1 MTAEQREL
9 AENECERAAAWGE
22 VWDECHR
29 LFPGFA
35 WLHETGVGAVKA
47 LLNELAE
54 GGRERQSASNR
65 PTTGGKDMEQGQN
78 GFDRAVTDLALD
90 AQIKL
95 ANAARYPSIALRD
108 VREARAILNRIDA
121 LFTSEDPE
129 YAARF
134 DADGNFAAPTLP
146 LETCDI
152 VEADKRLQAAKEQ
165 EGKR

>member
-1 MTAEQREL
+1 MKNL
-9 AENECERAAAWGE
+9 VENECERAAAWGE
-22 VWDECHR
+22 VWNECHR

-54 GGRERQSASNR
+54 GGRNR

-78 GFDRAVTDLALD
+78 GFDRTVADLALE
-90 AQIKL
+90 AQEKL
-95 ANAARYPSIALRD
+95 VAAARYPSIALRD

-121 LFTSEDPE
+121 LFMSEDPE

-134 DADGNFAAPTLP
+134 DADGSFAAQTLP
-146 LETCDI
+146 LEACDI
-152 VEADKRLQAAKEQ
+152 VEADKRLQAAKEKQ
-165 EGKR
+165 E

>member
-1 MTAEQREL
+1 MNTTKSY
-9 AENECERAAAWGE
+9 ENECERAAAWGE
-22 VWDECHR
+22 VWEECHR

-65 PTTGGKDMEQGQN
+65 PTTGGKGMEQSQN
-78 GFDRAVTDLALD
+78 GFNQAVTGLALE
-90 AQIKL
+90 AQEKL
-95 ANAARYPSIALRD
+95 VAAARYPSIALRD

-121 LFTSEDPE
+121 LFMYEDPE

-134 DADGNFAAPTLP
+134 DADGNFAIPTLP
-146 LETCDI
+146 LEACDI
-152 VEADKRLQAAKEQ
+152 VEADKRLQAAKENQ
-165 EGKR
+165 E